1 MIWAFLTGSLVLGV
15 ITGVALFSHGSFFH
29 SMGGQ
34 IAQGILSLVC
44 FALVVIA
51 FWKCGWKIGLLE
63 VFLILVASN
72 IGLSIFKFVTK
83 RIERP

>member
-1 MIWAFLTGSLVLGV
+1 MIWAFLTGSLVLGI
-15 ITGVALFSHGSFFH
+15 ITGVALFSQGSFFQ

-34 IAQGILSLVC
+34 IAQGILSLAC

-51 FWKCGWKIGLLE
+51 FWKFGWKIGLLE

-72 IGLSIFKFVTK
+72 LGLSIFKFVNK